1 MPDASNMPE
10 TRGATLPAGATLRLA
25 ARLFRRDLRSAPC
38 MIIMLATLVAVAAI
52 TAVGSFTDRV
62 RLALDQQSSALLAAD
77 LALISST
84 PLPAAFSAQART
96 AGLAVS
102 ATLSMRSVVAHGEEL
117 QLVELKA
124 VADAYPLRGELLI
137 SDGPG
142 QVARSAPGIPPRG
155 EAWVESRLLQRLGLA
170 VGDDIPVGDARLK
183 MTRLLVLEPDRAG
196 SFFALAPRVM
206 MNLADVPATGLI
218 APGSR
223 VQHALLLAGERDA
236 LAQVRAGIA
245 PGPHGRWH
253 TPADAR
259 PEIRAAL
266 NHAGQFLGLA
276 TLVATTLSGVA
287 IMLAAR
293 SFARS
298 RFDAVA
304 LLRTLGATR
313 AQLALLLLG
322 EFLLIGLAASTLG
335 TLAGY
340 ALQFTLATLLQ
351 DWTQAALPLPSW
363 RPALGGILGG
373 VVAVAGF
380 ALAPLLELRE
390 VPPVRILR
398 AEVEPPPARA
408 ASSML
413 YAALAVGLLAPWGNG
428 DWRITAWSLAG
439 FAATLLALALAGS
452 GMIALLA
459 VMRHRVGVAWRAGFA
474 NIVRRRRHS
483 LWQIVALGLGVLALL
498 LLGIMRG
505 DLLAQWRST
514 LPDDAPDQ
522 FLINIQPDEVDA
534 LRDFL
539 AGRGLDS
546 TQFYPMYRARLLAI
560 GGRSVNPDD
569 YEDPRARRLADRE
582 FNLSSAL
589 ALKADN
595 RIVAGRFW
603 QEDGPAEFSV
613 EVELAKT
620 LGITL
625 GDTLRFSIAG
635 RELEA
640 RVTSLREVNWD
651 SMQANFFIVA
661 PPAALREQPATY
673 ITSFKLPAD
682 DAGLLSALVARF
694 PSVTALDVGA
704 LLEQVRDIMARATGA
719 VEFVFMFTLA
729 AGLVVLFAALQATQ
743 AERLY
748 DCTIMKT
755 LGASRRVIA
764 QAIAAEF
771 TALGVCAG
779 LIGATGAWATGW
791 LLAHRVMHVDYG
803 FQPGL
808 FASGIVFGVA
818 GIIGVGVFAIVL
830 ALREPVVR
838 ILRRL

>member
-1 MPDASNMPE
+1 MPE
-10 TRGATLPAGATLRLA
+10 ARNASLPAAATLALAG
-25 ARLFRRDLRSAPC
+25 RLFRRDLRSAPC
-38 MIIMLATLVAVAAI
+38 MIIMLAAFVAVAAI

-77 LALISST
+77 LALVSST
-84 PLPAAFSAQART
+84 PLPATFSAQARA

-102 ATLSMRSVVAHGEEL
+102 ATLSMRSVVAHADEL

-124 VADAYPLRGELLI
+124 VADAYPLRGQLMI

-142 QVARSAPGIPPRG
+142 RTARAAEGIPPRG
-155 EAWVESRLLQRLGLA
+155 EAWVESRLLQQLGLA
-170 VGDDIPVGDARLK
+170 IGDDIPVGDSRLK
-183 MTRLLVLEPDRAG
+183 LTRLLVLEPDRAG

-206 MNLADVPATGLI
+206 INIDDVPATGLI

-223 VQHALLLAGERDA
+223 VQHALLLAGEQDA
-236 LAQVRAGIA
+236 LARVRAGIET
-245 PGPHGRWH
+245 GPHARWH

-313 AQLALLLLG
+313 AQLATLLLG

-340 ALQFTLATLLQ
+340 ALQFALAGLLQ

-363 RPALGGILGG
+363 RPALGGVLGG

-398 AEVEPPPARA
+398 ADVEPPQARA
-408 ASSML
+408 ASSVL

-439 FAATLLALALAGS
+439 FAATLLALMLAGS
-452 GMIALLA
+452 AMIALLA
-459 VMRHRVGVAWRAGFA
+459 VLRRRVGVAWRAGFA

-505 DLLAQWRST
+505 DLLGQWRST
-514 LPDDAPDQ
+514 LPEDAPDQ

-539 AGRGLDS
+539 AARGLRS
-546 TQFYPMYRARLLAI
+546 MQFYPMYRARLLAI
-560 GGRSVNPDD
+560 GGRSVDPDD
-569 YEDPRARRLADRE
+569 YEDPRARRLAERE
-582 FNLSSAL
+582 FNLSSASS
-589 ALKADN
+589 LKADN
-595 RIVAGRFW
+595 RVVAGRFW
-603 QEDGPAEFSV
+603 QADGPAEFSV

-620 LGITL
+620 LGIAL

-640 RVTSLREVNWD
+640 RVTSLREVDWD
-651 SMQANFFIVA
+651 SMQANFFVVA
-661 PPAALREQPATY
+661 PPAALRDQPATY

-682 DAGLLSALVARF
+682 GTGLLSALVDRF
-694 PSVTALDVGA
+694 PSVTVLDVGA
-704 LLEQVRDIMARATGA
+704 LLEQVRGIMARATGA

-779 LIGATGAWATGW
+779 VIGASGAWATGW

-803 FQPGL
+803 FQPWL
-808 FASGIVFGVA
+808 FASGIAFGVA
-818 GIIGVGVFAIVL
+818 GIVGVGVFAIVR
-830 ALREPVVR
+830 ALREPVVQ

>member
-1 MPDASNMPE
+1 MRHGRLPAA
-10 TRGATLPAGATLRLA
+10 ATLGLA

-38 MIIMLATLVAVAAI
+38 MIILLAAFVAVAAI

-62 RLALDQQSSALLAAD
+62 RLALEQQSSALLAAD
-77 LALISST
+77 LALVSSA
-84 PLPAAFSAQART
+84 PLPAAFGARARA

-102 ATLSMRSVVAHGEEL
+102 TTLSMRSVVAHGDEL

-124 VADAYPLRGELLI
+124 VADAYPLRGELMI
-137 SDGPG
+137 SEGPG
-142 QVARSAPGIPPRG
+142 QAVRAAPGIPSRG
-155 EAWVESRLLQRLGLA
+155 EAWVEARLLQRLGLA
-170 VGDDIPVGDARLK
+170 LGDEVAVGDARLK
-183 MTRLLVLEPDRAG
+183 LARLLVLEPDRAG

-206 MNLADVPATGLI
+206 INIDDVPATGLI

-223 VQHALLLAGERDA
+223 VQHTLLLAGEPDT
-236 LAQVRAGIA
+236 LARVRAGIA
-245 PGPHGRWH
+245 PGPHARWH

-266 NHAGQFLGLA
+266 NHASQFLGLA

-313 AQLALLLLG
+313 AQLASLLLG

-335 TLAGY
+335 ALAGY
-340 ALQFTLATLLQ
+340 ALQFTLATFLK

-363 RPALGGILGG
+363 RPAVGGVVGG

-380 ALAPLLELRE
+380 ALAPLFELRA

-398 AEVEPPPARA
+398 ADVEPPQARA
-408 ASSML
+408 ASSVL

-452 GMIALLA
+452 AMIALLA
-459 VMRHRVGVAWRAGFA
+459 ALRPRVAVAWRAGFA
-474 NIVRRRRHS
+474 NLVRRRRHS

-522 FLINIQPDEVDA
+522 FLINIQPDEVEA
-534 LRDFL
+534 LRGFL
-539 AGRGLDS
+539 DGRGLGDV
-546 TQFYPMYRARLLAI
+546 QFYPMYRARLLAI
-560 GGRSVNPDD
+560 GGRSVNPDE
-569 YEDPRARRLADRE
+569 YEDPRARRLAERE

-589 ALKADN
+589 HLKADN
-595 RIVAGRFW
+595 RVVAGRFW
-603 QEDGPAEFSV
+603 QKDGPAEFSV
-613 EVELAKT
+613 EVELAQT
-620 LGITL
+620 LGIAL

-640 RVTSLREVNWD
+640 RVTSLREVSWD
-651 SMQANFFIVA
+651 SMQANFFVVA
-661 PPAALREQPATY
+661 PPAALRDQPATY
-673 ITSFKLPAD
+673 ISSFKLPAD
-682 DAGLLSALVARF
+682 GAGLLARW
-694 PSVTALDVGA
+694 SH
-704 LLEQVRDIMARATGA
+704 
-719 VEFVFMFTLA
+719 
-729 AGLVVLFAALQATQ
+729 
-743 AERLY
+743 
-748 DCTIMKT
+748 
-755 LGASRRVIA
+755 ASRA
-764 QAIAAEF
+764 
-771 TALGVCAG
+771 
-779 LIGATGAWATGW
+779 
-791 LLAHRVMHVDYG
+791 
-803 FQPGL
+803 
-808 FASGIVFGVA
+808 
-818 GIIGVGVFAIVL
+818 
-830 ALREPVVR
+830 
-838 ILRRL
+838 